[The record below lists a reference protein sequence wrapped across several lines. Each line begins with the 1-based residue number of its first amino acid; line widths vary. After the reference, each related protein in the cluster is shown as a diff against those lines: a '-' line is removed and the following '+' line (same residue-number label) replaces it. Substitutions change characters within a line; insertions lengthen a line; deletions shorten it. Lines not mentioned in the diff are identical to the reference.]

1 MKTIG
6 PWIRAMR
13 LRTLPLA
20 IASVLTGN
28 FLAIGEGEYRLLVL
42 VLSLTT
48 AILLQILSN
57 LANDYGDAV
66 KGVDDAHR
74 KGPERTVQSG
84 VITPAGMKVAMV
96 VMALL
101 TLASG
106 SWLVVEGTRG
116 LHPNA
121 GLLFFGVGF
130 AAIAAAIKYT
140 VGKNPYGYAGF
151 GDLFVFLFFGI
162 VGVAGPY
169 YLQTHQFSVPVLL
182 PAVGIGLL
190 SAGVLN
196 VNNMRDREMDA
207 RSGKITLAVRLGEW
221 GARLYHLFLLL
232 GGMGAVVTYTFLYFE
247 NPYEWLYLVGIP
259 LFFLHLWN
267 VYTRKDSEEALDK
280 ELRKLAI
287 STFLL
292 SVMFSTGMVL

>member
-1 MKTIG
+1 
-6 PWIRAMR
+6 MR

-28 FLAIGEGEYRLLVL
+28 FLAIGEGDHRWAVL
-42 VLSLTT
+42 FLSLTT
-48 AILLQILSN
+48 AMLLQILSN

-66 KGVDDAHR
+66 KGVDGAHR

-84 VITPAGMKVAMV
+84 VITPEGMKAAMV
-96 VMALL
+96 VMVLL

-116 LHPNA
+116 LHPNS
-121 GLLFFGVGF
+121 GLLFFGLGF
-130 AAIAAAIKYT
+130 AAIVAAIKYT

-162 VGVAGPY
+162 VGVSGTY
-169 YLQTHQFSVPVLL
+169 YLQTHQFSFPILL

-207 RSGKITLAVRLGEW
+207 RSGKITLAVRLGQW

-232 GGMGAVVTYTFLYFE
+232 GGMGAVITYTFLYFE
-247 NPYEWLYLVGIP
+247 NPYEWLYLVGVP

-267 VYTRKDSEEALDK
+267 VYTRKDSEEALDR